1 MSDKLAPGINET
13 NRLYWE
19 GTAVGELR
27 LRSCNSCKAKF
38 RFNHGWC
45 PECGSDDLGHV
56 VSTGKGTVTNFS
68 VIHVPPY
75 EAYAAEVP
83 YALALIDLEEGVRM
97 MANVVDCDPASVSVG
112 MKVSVTYEDRGGVK
126 LPQFKPV

>member
-1 MSDKLAPGINET
+1 MSEKLAPEINDT

-27 LRSCNSCKAKF
+27 LRHCKACGAKF

-45 PECGSDDLGHV
+45 PQCGSDDMGHI
-56 VSTGKGTVTNFS
+56 VSSGRGVVTNFS

-83 YALALIDLEEGVRM
+83 YALALVDLAEGVRM
-97 MANVVDCDPASVSVG
+97 MANIVECDPATVSVG
-112 MKVSVTYEDRGGVK
+112 MSVELTFEDRGDVK
-126 LPQFKPV
+126 LPQFKPA